1 MGTTFELPSEY
12 IAIVNADR
20 ATLAQTLGWTLIRQV
35 VYDVLCGENIRNL
48 TEKLTPRRLAMLNAA
63 FLVWLLDQKDPDKLF
78 EQAAKTL
85 QGQNLA
91 KAERWTAQ
99 WVLGLTDKA
108 RQNILRDKSVA
119 VDEYVRE
126 YRNTIREVAQESL
139 NTFGE
144 LQGNLQIGSHGQS
157 VEWQFFLELLSAI
170 GAQTLTVRGSE
181 KSLYGKFFEPL
192 VLGTLLHCLGFQM
205 IPGPQKV
212 PHNPQKVFWLSSQT
226 QKRESDATLIYRPGK
241 GVRFDIGFIGR
252 GNPEISLDKVSRFER
267 QSEIHDHAYDILTI
281 ILVDRIG
288 ENSRIREQAR
298 LIHGYIVQMSM
309 SFWPRNVAQILQ
321 QEVGFTHPLL
331 TLDTPDL
338 SEYLRKCVALAPLE
352 TFLFYGRHEAN
363 SNE

>member
-1 MGTTFELPSEY
+1 MGTTFELPTEY
-12 IAIVNADR
+12 TAIVNADR
-20 ATLAQTLGWTLIRQV
+20 NTLVRMLGWTLIRQV

-48 TEKLTPRRLAMLNAA
+48 TEKLTRRRLAMLNAA
-63 FLVWLLDQKDPDKLF
+63 LMAWLLDQQDLEKLL

-99 WVLGLTDKA
+99 WILGLTDKA
-108 RQNILRDKSVA
+108 RQNVLRDKSGT
-119 VDEYVRE
+119 VDEYIRE
-126 YRNTIREVAQESL
+126 YHNTIQEVAQESL
-139 NTFGE
+139 KTFGE
-144 LQGNLQIGSHGQS
+144 LQGNLQIGSHNRS
-157 VEWQFFLELLSAI
+157 IDWQFFLELLSAT

-192 VLGTLLHCLGFQM
+192 ILGTLLHCLGFQM
-205 IPGPQKV
+205 IPGPQRV

-267 QSEIHDHAYDILTI
+267 QSEIDDRAYDILTI

-288 ENSRIREQAR
+288 EASRIREQAR
-298 LIHGYIVQMSM
+298 LIQGHIVQMSM

-321 QEVGFTHPLL
+321 QELGFTHPLL
-331 TLDTPDL
+331 TLDTQDL
-338 SEYLRKCVALAPLE
+338 NEYLRKCVAQAPLE
-352 TFLFYGRHEAN
+352 EFLFHGKHRA
-363 SNE
+363 